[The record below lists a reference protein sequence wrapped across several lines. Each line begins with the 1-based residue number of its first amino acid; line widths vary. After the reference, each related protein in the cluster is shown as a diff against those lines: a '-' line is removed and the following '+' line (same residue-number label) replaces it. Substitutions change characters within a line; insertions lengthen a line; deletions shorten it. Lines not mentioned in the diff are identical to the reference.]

1 MNFMTALVQESIE
14 QHSSVEPYFHQF
26 FQQVVQSM
34 PHVDPQLLIKVM
46 MMEMNL
52 KDYIGAKIPHVNL
65 YVQYREG
72 IDLHQKQEEGRD
84 KYPIEVTASR
94 WEDGVIFSGLMNIK
108 NVETVCS
115 DPDIVRVTGKVSP
128 RHN

>member
-1 MNFMTALVQESIE
+1 MTALVQESIE

-52 KDYIGAKIPHVNL
+52 KDYMGAKIPHVNL

-84 KYPIEVTASR
+84 RKST
-94 WEDGVIFSGLMNIK
+94 L
-108 NVETVCS
+108 
-115 DPDIVRVTGKVSP
+115 
-128 RHN
+128 